1 MDETDDA
8 EAPAGEGPEHA
19 DAEAGD
25 DADSPGDPAGSD
37 APAGEEPAAGAEAG
51 PPPDDEPVVEWLPGD
66 PDPVTAYLWA
76 LGTAIAGLVGGML
89 LFPGAVYDRF
99 LWKYFWGPVY
109 ADAHGQTCAYLTDG
123 GVAYEATRAACGT
136 HATGAV
142 VGYNTFNEIGYAATL
157 LFALAGVVLLM
168 RRFDVG
174 EDPSLFWG
182 LVPYMF
188 LGGALR
194 VVEDAANAARVAT
207 GAEPALTYPLNA
219 LFISPVIYFTMFF
232 FTVAALVVAI
242 WAERAGHVDTYERAL
257 SGIGA
262 TALGLT
268 LLYLL
273 VLSLT
278 TDYVSLLPQFTVVT
292 LLLSGVVTAA
302 VWWGLEEYYP
312 DLNAGTER
320 MGVVVL
326 FAHSV
331 DGVANVVGL
340 DWGAELGLPADLV
353 GKHPVNRFVV
363 DATSA
368 TLPESVTAVTGVAWP
383 FLLLKVAVAVGVIA
397 IFDEGVFEETPRYGI
412 LMLVAIVAVGLG
424 PGTRDMLRA
433 TFGI

>member
-1 MDETDDA
+1 MDETDADG
-8 EAPAGEGPEHA
+8 APTGEDPEHA
-19 DAEAGD
+19 DGEA
-25 DADSPGDPAGSD
+25 PGDGDAAGKD
-37 APAGEEPAAGAEAG
+37 APAGDDPGAGDGAG
-51 PPPDDEPVVEWLPGD
+51 PSPEDEPLVEWLPGD

-76 LGTAIAGLVGGML
+76 LGAAVAGLVGGIL
-89 LFPGAVYDRF
+89 LFPEAVYDRF
-99 LWKYFWGPVY
+99 IWKYFWGPVY
-109 ADAHGQTCAYLTDG
+109 ADAHGETCAYLTDG
-123 GVAYEATRAACGT
+123 GVAFESTRAACGT

-142 VGYNTFNEIGYAATL
+142 VGYNTFNEIGYAVTL
-157 LFALAGVVLLM
+157 LFALAGLVLLL
-168 RRFDVG
+168 RRFDIG

-182 LVPYMF
+182 LLPYMF
-188 LGGALR
+188 LGGAVR
-194 VVEDAANAARVAT
+194 VVEDAANAARLAT
-207 GAEPALTYPLNA
+207 DAEPALTYPLNS

-232 FTVAALVVAI
+232 FTVAALGVAI
-242 WAERAGHVDTYERAL
+242 WAERAGQVDRYERAL

-262 TALGLT
+262 TALGAT
-268 LLYLL
+268 VLYLL

-278 TDYVSLLPQFTVVT
+278 TDYVSLLPQFTLVT
-292 LLLSGVVTAA
+292 LLVAGLITAA

-363 DATSA
+363 DATAA